1 MEKRSDKRAWIKIEP
16 KADHD
21 DAKEEEKEVKYEE
34 EDADLVKTVE
44 PKRN

>member
-1 MEKRSDKRAWIKIEP
+1 MEKRSDKRAWIQIEP

-21 DAKEEEKEVKYEE
+21 DAKEEENEVENEE
-34 EDADLVKTVE
+34 EDADLVKTIE